1 MLPMTDRKSI
11 HQLQRW
17 VVKVG
22 SALLTNDGKGL
33 HIKAITDLAEQIAF
47 LRDKGI
53 EVVLVSSGSVAAGV
67 TQLGMRARPVKVNE
81 LQAAA
86 AVGQASLVRQYEEA
100 FQPYRINIAQV
111 LLTHSDIA
119 NRERY
124 LNARST
130 LTKLLELD
138 VLTVVNENDTV
149 ATDEICFGDND
160 SLGALVA
167 NLVEAD
173 LLVILTDQDGLY
185 TADPRTNPDATL
197 LTAGDAND
205 ESLMSMASGGSK
217 LGRGGMVTKLTAAQK
232 ASRSG
237 ASTIIANG
245 REPQVLERLFDGE
258 VLGTLLSARDRM
270 ASRKQWMAGQ
280 MKISGKLMVDDGAAR
295 VLLEQGKSLLPIG
308 VTAIDGGFKRGELV
322 SCVDPSGREVARG
335 LVNYN
340 AQEASKIIGRPS
352 EQITGLLGYGGE
364 DEIVHRD
371 NMVVLK

>member
-1 MLPMTDRKSI
+1 M
-11 HQLQRW
+11 
-17 VVKVG
+17 KVIYTER
-22 SALLTNDGKGL
+22 AVRD
-33 HIKAITDLAEQIAF
+33 F
-47 LRDKGI
+47 VRLRDFI
-53 EVVLVSSGSVAAGV
+53 
-67 TQLGMRARPVKVNE
+67 
-81 LQAAA
+81 
-86 AVGQASLVRQYEEA
+86 
-100 FQPYRINIAQV
+100 
-111 LLTHSDIA
+111 
-119 NRERY
+119 RE
-124 LNARST
+124 
-130 LTKLLELD
+130 K
-138 VLTVVNENDTV
+138 
-149 ATDEICFGDND
+149 
-160 SLGALVA
+160 
-167 NLVEAD
+167 
-173 LLVILTDQDGLY
+173 
-185 TADPRTNPDATL
+185 NPQ
-197 LTAGDAND
+197 
-205 ESLMSMASGGSK
+205 
-217 LGRGGMVTKLTAAQK
+217 AAQK

>member
-1 MLPMTDRKSI
+1 MTKRSAIKDNK
-11 HQLQRW
+11 RW

-22 SALLTNDGKGL
+22 SALLTDNGKGL
-33 HIKAITDLAEQIAF
+33 HLGLISRLAEQIAF
-47 LRDKGI
+47 LRDQGI
-53 EVVLVSSGSVAAGV
+53 EVILVSSGSVAAGV
-67 TQLGMRARPVKVNE
+67 SQLRMKARPVKVNE

-86 AVGQASLVRQYEEA
+86 AVGQASLVRHYEEA
-100 FQPYRINIAQV
+100 FQPYSINIAQV

-130 LTKLLELD
+130 LTKLLDLD

-173 LLVILTDQDGLY
+173 LLVILTDQNGLY
-185 TADPRTNPDATL
+185 TEDPRANPDAKL
-197 LTAGDAND
+197 LSEVQAND
-205 ESLMSMASGGSK
+205 DSLLAMASGGSS

-245 REPQVLERLFDGE
+245 REPQVLERLLRGE
-258 VLGTLLSARDRM
+258 TLGTLLLASDRV

-280 MKISGKLMVDDGAAR
+280 MKITGTLELDDGAVR
-295 VLLEQGKSLLPIG
+295 VLCQAGKSLLPVG
-308 VTAIDGGFKRGELV
+308 VTSLQGEFKRGELV
-322 SCVDPSGREVARG
+322 SCVDSDGLEVARG
-335 LVNYN
+335 LVNYH
-340 AQEASKIIGRPS
+340 ADEALRIIGKPS
-352 EQITGLLGYGGE
+352 ELIADILGYGGDSE
-364 DEIVHRD
+364 LIHRNNLIV
-371 NMVVLK
+371 V